1 MTQIFTAIGNACT
14 DLVAKVDDDFLVK
27 HNIRKFH
34 CTHLTSAADLQI
46 IKDDLPSFQS
56 IAGGAGANVAHVIS
70 ALGGE
75 SHFISK
81 IAADPEGLNFQKYME
96 ENGVTCHFPPASPV
110 ELGSS
115 QVPSLITPDGE
126 RTFVSYDG
134 VAFTFSSDDYDFD
147 IIKQSNILYLDG
159 YSFCSNKTGEG
170 FIKAARANMESGGK
184 TIFNLGDLSI
194 LESNPQEIADLLPYC
209 AGMMCNYTEASV
221 LFHATDIDTLIASMR
236 NQFEIGAITNG
247 ADGATVF
254 ANGKT
259 AYIPAE
265 DISDLTEIDTNG
277 AGDHFSGGFLYGL
290 MNGYDLSAAGKLG
303 NLCAKDCLSHA
314 GARPL
319 GGKGSLKHLAKLTKT

>member
-1 MTQIFTAIGNACT
+1 MTQIFTSIGNACT
-14 DLVAKVDDDFLVK
+14 DLVAKVDDSFLAK

-70 ALGGE
+70 ALDGNA
-75 SHFISK
+75 HFISK
-81 IAADPEGLNFQKYME
+81 IAADSEGLNFQKSME
-96 ENGVTCHFPPASPV
+96 ENGVQCHFPPASPA
-110 ELGSS
+110 ELGSP

-134 VAFTFSSDDYDFD
+134 VAFTFSADDYDFD
-147 IIKQSNILYLDG
+147 LIKKSAILYLDG
-159 YSFCSNKTGEG
+159 YSFCSDKTGEG
-170 FIKAARANMESGGK
+170 FIKAAKANTQAGGK

-194 LESNPQEIADLLPYC
+194 LETNPDAIAALIPHC
-209 AGMMCNYTEASV
+209 TGMICNYTEARI
-221 LFHATDIDTLIASMR
+221 LFDATDVDTLITRMKDK
-236 NQFEIGAITNG
+236 FEIGAITNG
-247 ADGATVF
+247 AAGAAVF

-259 AYIPAE
+259 AHIPAE
-265 DISDLTEIDTNG
+265 NISDLPEIDTNG
-277 AGDHFSGGFLYGL
+277 AGDHFSAGFLYGL
-290 MNGYDLSAAGKLG
+290 INRYDLYAAGKLG

-319 GGKGSLKHLAKLTKT
+319 GGRGSLKHLAKLTKS

>member
-1 MTQIFTAIGNACT
+1 MSQIFTAIGNACT
-14 DLVAKVDDDFLVK
+14 DLVAKVDDGFLTK

-34 CTHLTSAADLQI
+34 CTHLTSGADLKV

-81 IAADPEGLNFQKYME
+81 IAADPEGLNFKQHME
-96 ENGVTCHFPPASPV
+96 DNGVTCHFPPASPA
-110 ELGSS
+110 ELGSP

-147 IIKQSNILYLDG
+147 IIRASNILYLDG
-159 YSFCSNKTGEG
+159 YSFCSDKTGES
-170 FIKAARANMESGGK
+170 FIKAARANTESGGT

-194 LESNPQEIADLLPYC
+194 LEANPKEIANLLPYC
-209 AGMMCNYTEASV
+209 SGMICNYTEARV
-221 LFHATDIDTLIASMR
+221 LFDSPDIDTLITRMKS
-236 NQFEIGAITNG
+236 QFKIGAITNG
-247 ADGATVF
+247 ADGSTVF
-254 ANGKT
+254 ANGQI

-290 MNGYDLSAAGKLG
+290 MNGYSLSAAGKLG

-319 GGKGSLKHLAKLTKT
+319 GGRGSLNHLAKLTKT